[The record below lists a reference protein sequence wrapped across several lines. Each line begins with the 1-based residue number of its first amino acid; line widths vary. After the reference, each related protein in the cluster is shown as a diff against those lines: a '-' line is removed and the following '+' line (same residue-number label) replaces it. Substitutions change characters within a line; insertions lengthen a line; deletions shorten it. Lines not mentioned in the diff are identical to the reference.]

1 MHVLCSCAKQTQKGR
16 TAERYTKH
24 TQKGKKPWSTAE
36 KDSDVEETASGNKL
50 QQEEEYAQS
59 SVVVQKK
66 RRKAVTKKP
75 WSTAEKDSDV
85 EEMASGNKLQQ
96 NDEDA
101 QSSVV
106 VQNKRRK
113 AVTKKPWSTAEKDF
127 VRMHF
132 AEFILNKRLPEKSSI
147 EQFLAESKLNRSWK
161 NVKDH
166 IRNQCILQ
174 QGDNAF
180 GRCLWK

>member
-36 KDSDVEETASGNKL
+36 KD
-50 QQEEEYAQS
+50 
-59 SVVVQKK
+59 
-66 RRKAVTKKP
+66 
-75 WSTAEKDSDV
+75 
-85 EEMASGNKLQQ
+85 
-96 NDEDA
+96 
-101 QSSVV
+101 
-106 VQNKRRK
+106 
-113 AVTKKPWSTAEKDF
+113 F

-132 AEFILNKRLPEKSSI
+132 KRLPEKSSI